1 MCLVNVESVDRI
13 IYSIFRRLNLEMET
27 PYPLPIDRSNLTSR
41 LQPMPTNISTEAAW
55 NYHEATKHSYTS
67 VRTNPHFL
75 DFGSQPLPFKIYT
88 SLEPS
93 RLPTE
98 VRQTGVAALSAIA
111 ARLLDPVQANAAP
124 DLEAV
129 AQLLYLSAGITRQ
142 RKYSGGEIYFR
153 AAACTGALYEV
164 ELYLVCGDLVNLP
177 AGVYHFAPAEFGL
190 RQLRAGDY
198 RSVLVEATGG
208 EPAIAHAPLTIVC
221 TCTYWRNAWK
231 YQARTYRHFGW
242 DNGTLLANL
251 LAVATA
257 SGLPAKV
264 VCGFVDATVNRLL
277 DVDSQREVAFSLVAL
292 GHDSRLSARPAAPS
306 ETAARLLTDISP
318 LGFETVPLSRNEIDY
333 PLMREMH
340 TASSLDSAEEVT
352 AWRGDTA
359 AGRAEIGSTDPT
371 DFPPPAGPVVQL
383 TPSSDPEMA
392 RDPIEQV
399 ILRRGSSR
407 QFARTP
413 IRLTQLSTMLDR
425 ATRGIPA
432 DFLNPFGSQLN
443 HLYLI
448 VHAVEGL
455 EPGAYAF
462 HRDHGMLECL
472 KQGSFRDQAGYLG
485 LEQQL
490 PADAA
495 VDIFFLAGLRPI
507 FARFGNRGYR
517 AVQLE
522 AGILGGK
529 LYLAAYAERLGAT
542 GLTFYD
548 DDVTRFFSPH
558 AEGKSAIFLM
568 AVGESVKLRQ

>member
-1 MCLVNVESVDRI
+1 MPNS
-13 IYSIFRRLNLEMET
+13 LNA
-27 PYPLPIDRSNLTSR
+27 
-41 LQPMPTNISTEAAW
+41 EAAW

-75 DFGSQPLPFKIYT
+75 DFGSQPLPFKIYPA
-88 SLEPS
+88 LEPS
-93 RLPTE
+93 RMPAE
-98 VRQTGVAALSAIA
+98 VGQTGVAALSAIA
-111 ARLLDPVQANAAP
+111 ASLPAQTPQPNTAP

-164 ELYLVCGDLVNLP
+164 ELYLVGGDLANLP

-208 EPAIAHAPLTIVC
+208 EPAIVHAPLTMVC

-257 SGLPAKV
+257 LGLPAKV
-264 VCGFVDATVNRLL
+264 VCGFVDATVNLLL
-277 DVDSQREVAFSLVAL
+277 DVDSKREVAFSLVAL
-292 GHDSRLSARPAAPS
+292 GHNPGPSARPAPPS
-306 ETAARLLTDISP
+306 QTASRVLTDLSP
-318 LGFETVPLSRNEIDY
+318 LGLETVPLSRDEIDY

-340 TASSLDSAEEVT
+340 AASSLDSAEEVA
-352 AWRGDTA
+352 AWRGRTPLN
-359 AGRAEIGSTDPT
+359 PT
-371 DFPPPAGPVVQL
+371 RMTNLPPPVGPVIQL
-383 TPSSDPEMA
+383 TPLSDAEMP

-413 IRLTQLSTMLDR
+413 ISLTQLSTMLDR

-455 EPGAYAF
+455 EPGAYVF
-462 HRDHGMLECL
+462 HRDRRVLECL
-472 KQGSFRDQAGYLG
+472 KRGNFRDQAGYLG

-495 VDIFFLAGLRPI
+495 VDIFFLADLRPI
-507 FARFGNRGYR
+507 FDRFGNRGYR

-522 AGILGGK
+522 TGILGGK
-529 LYLAAYAERLGAT
+529 LYLAAYAQRLGAT

-548 DDVTRFFSPH
+548 DEVTRFFSPH
-558 AEGKSAIFLM
+558 AEGKSAIFLV
-568 AVGESVKLRQ
+568 AVGKSVKLRQ

>member
-1 MCLVNVESVDRI
+1 MSNN
-13 IYSIFRRLNLEMET
+13 LNL
-27 PYPLPIDRSNLTSR
+27 
-41 LQPMPTNISTEAAW
+41 EAAW

-75 DFGSQPLPFKIYT
+75 DFNNQPLPFKIYPA
-88 SLEPS
+88 LQPA

-111 ARLLDPVQANAAP
+111 SSVSAQTNSAP
-124 DLEAV
+124 DLASV

-142 RKYSGGEIYFR
+142 RKYAGGEIYFR

-164 ELYLVCGDLVNLP
+164 ELYLVCGDLNGLE

-198 RSVLVEATGG
+198 RSVLVEATGD
-208 EPAIAHAPLTIVC
+208 EPAIAQAPLTIVC
-221 TCTYWRNAWK
+221 TGTYWRNAWK

-257 SGLPAKV
+257 YGLPAQI

-277 DVDSQREVAFSLVAL
+277 DVDSQREVAFSLVAI
-292 GHDSRLSARPAAPS
+292 GHDSGLSAQIAAPLP
-306 ETAARLLTDISP
+306 TVGRALTDLCP
-318 LGFETVPLSRNEIDY
+318 LGFETVPLSREEIDY
-333 PLMREMH
+333 PLLREMH
-340 TASSLDSAEEVT
+340 AASSLDSSEEVA
-352 AWRGDTA
+352 AWRRPA
-359 AGRAEIGSTDPT
+359 APGGAVIVNP
-371 DFPPPAGPVVQL
+371 PPPAGPVVRL
-383 TPSSDPEMA
+383 RLRPLSDAEMPC
-392 RDPIEQV
+392 DPIEQV

-413 IRLTQLSTMLDR
+413 ISLVQLSTMLDR
-425 ATRGIPA
+425 ATRGLPT
-432 DFLNPFGSQLN
+432 DFSALDAPTGSQLN
-443 HLYLI
+443 QLYLI
-448 VHAVEGL
+448 AHAVEGL
-455 EPGAYAF
+455 ESGAYVF
-462 HRDHGMLECL
+462 HRGRGILECGELECL
-472 KQGSFRDQAGYLG
+472 KRGNFRDQAGYLG

-495 VDIFFLAGLRPI
+495 VDIFFLADLQPI
-507 FARFGNRGYR
+507 FERWGNRGYR

-529 LYLAAYAERLGAT
+529 LYLAAYAQRLGAT

-548 DDVTRFFSPH
+548 DEVTRFFSPH
-558 AEGKSAIFLM
+558 AEGKSAIFLV
-568 AVGESVKLRQ
+568 AVGNSLKRQP

>member
-1 MCLVNVESVDRI
+1 MLGLCATIVNVKLS
-13 IYSIFRRLNLEMET
+13 T
-27 PYPLPIDRSNLTSR
+27 PA
-41 LQPMPTNISTEAAW
+41 MPNNVNTKAAW
-55 NYHEATKHSYTS
+55 NYHQATTHSYTS

-75 DFGSQPLPFKIYT
+75 DFGNQPLPFKIYPA
-88 SLEPS
+88 LEPS
-93 RLPTE
+93 RMPTQ

-111 ARLLDPVQANAAP
+111 GSVPAQTLVPTNTAP

-164 ELYLVCGDLVNLP
+164 ELYLVCGDLGDLQ

-190 RQLRAGDY
+190 RRLRAGDY

-257 SGLPAKV
+257 LDLPAKV
-264 VCGFVDATVNRLL
+264 VCGFVDATVNGLL

-292 GHDSRLSARPAAPS
+292 GHDSGLSSQTAP
-306 ETAARLLTDISP
+306 RVLTDISP
-318 LGFETVPLSRNEIDY
+318 LGFETVPLSRQEIDY

-340 TASSLDSAEEVT
+340 AASSLDSAEEVA
-352 AWRGDTA
+352 AWRVDTA
-359 AGRAEIGSTDPT
+359 RSHTELGHTEVDYAGVTDSLPT
-371 DFPPPAGPVVQL
+371 AGPLVRLQPL
-383 TPSSDPEMA
+383 SDAEMPH
-392 RDPIEQV
+392 DPIEQV

-413 IRLTQLSTMLDR
+413 ISLAQLSTMLDR
-425 ATRGIPA
+425 ATRGVPA
-432 DFLNPFGSQLN
+432 DFLDPMRSQLN

-455 EPGAYAF
+455 EPGAYVF
-462 HRDHGMLECL
+462 HRERGVLECL
-472 KQGSFRDQAGYLG
+472 KHGNFRDRAGYLG

-495 VDIFFLAGLRPI
+495 VDIFFLADLRPI
-507 FARFGNRGYR
+507 LQRFGNRGYR

-529 LYLAAYAERLGAT
+529 LYLATYAQRLGAT

-558 AEGKSAIFLM
+558 AEGKSAIFLV
-568 AVGESVKLRQ
+568 ALGKSAKHQP

>member
-1 MCLVNVESVDRI
+1 MPGNVN
-13 IYSIFRRLNLEMET
+13 
-27 PYPLPIDRSNLTSR
+27 
-41 LQPMPTNISTEAAW
+41 TEEAW

-67 VRTNPHFL
+67 VRANPHFL
-75 DFGSQPLPFKIYT
+75 DFGNQPLPFKIYPT
-88 SLEPS
+88 LEPS
-93 RLPTE
+93 RMPTE

-111 ARLLDPVQANAAP
+111 GGVPAKPPLQINTAP
-124 DLEAV
+124 DFEAV

-164 ELYLVCGDLVNLP
+164 ELYLVCGDLANLQ

-190 RQLRAGDY
+190 RRLRAGDY

-208 EPAIAHAPLTIVC
+208 EPAIAHAPLTVVC

-257 SGLPAKV
+257 LGLPAKV
-264 VCGFVDATVNRLL
+264 VCGFVDATVNGLL

-292 GHDSRLSARPAAPS
+292 GHDSGLSQTAPP
-306 ETAARLLTDISP
+306 ISP
-318 LGFETVPLSRNEIDY
+318 LGFETVPLSRREIDY

-340 TASSLDSAEEVT
+340 AASSLDSAEEVA

-359 AGRAEIGSTDPT
+359 RGHTELGRTDVT
-371 DFPPPAGPVVQL
+371 DFPPPAGPVVRLQPL
-383 TPSSDPEMA
+383 FDAEMP

-413 IRLTQLSTMLDR
+413 ISLAQLSTILDR
-425 ATRGIPA
+425 AVRGVPA
-432 DFLNPFGSQLN
+432 DFLDPLGSQLN

-455 EPGAYAF
+455 ESGAYAF
-462 HRDHGMLECL
+462 HRDRGALECL
-472 KQGSFRDQAGYLG
+472 KHGNFRDQAGYLG

-495 VDIFFLAGLRPI
+495 VDIFFLADLRPI
-507 FARFGNRGYR
+507 LQRFGNRGYR
-517 AVQLE
+517 AAQLE

-529 LYLAAYAERLGAT
+529 LYLAAYAQRLGAT

-558 AEGKSAIFLM
+558 AEGKSAIFLV
-568 AVGESVKLRQ
+568 AVGNSVIQETRRRVE

>member
-1 MCLVNVESVDRI
+1 MRYHCQ
-13 IYSIFRRLNLEMET
+13 IYH
-27 PYPLPIDRSNLTSR
+27 P
-41 LQPMPTNISTEAAW
+41 PMPNDVNTEAAR

-75 DFGSQPLPFKIYT
+75 DFDNQPLPFKIYPA
-88 SLEPS
+88 LAPS
-93 RLPTE
+93 RMPTE

-111 ARLLDPVQANAAP
+111 ASVPAQTLVQTNVQTNTAP

-164 ELYLVCGDLVNLP
+164 ELYLVCGDLGDLQ

-190 RQLRAGDY
+190 RRLRAGDY
-198 RSVLVEATGG
+198 RSVLLEATAG
-208 EPAIAHAPLTIVC
+208 EPAIAQAPLTIVC

-257 SGLPAKV
+257 LGLPAKV
-264 VCGFVDATVNRLL
+264 VCGFVDTMVNGLL

-292 GHDSRLSARPAAPS
+292 GNVSGLPAQTAPPSQTVARVLA
-306 ETAARLLTDISP
+306 DISP
-318 LGFETVPLSRNEIDY
+318 LGFETVPLSRHEIDY
-333 PLMREMH
+333 PLMRDMH
-340 TASSLDSAEEVT
+340 AASALDSAEDVA
-352 AWRGDTA
+352 AWRGGTA
-359 AGRAEIGSTDPT
+359 RGHTELGRTGVADST
-371 DFPPPAGPVVQL
+371 PPAGPVVRLQPL
-383 TPSSDPEMA
+383 SNAEMPC
-392 RDPIEQV
+392 DPIEQV

-413 IRLTQLSTMLDR
+413 ISLPQLSTMLDR
-425 ATRGIPA
+425 ATRGVPA
-432 DFLNPFGSQLN
+432 DFLDPLGSQLN

-455 EPGAYAF
+455 EPGAYVF
-462 HRDHGMLECL
+462 RRDRGMLECL
-472 KQGSFRDQAGYLG
+472 KQGYFRDQAGYLG

-495 VDIFFLAGLRPI
+495 VDIFFLADLFPI
-507 FARFGNRGYR
+507 FDRFGNRGYR

-529 LYLAAYAERLGAT
+529 LYLAAYAQRLGAT

-558 AEGKSAIFLM
+558 AEGKSAIFLV
-568 AVGESVKLRQ
+568 AVGNSLKQRT